1 MSPEEDGIWMFV
13 QNVDD
18 LLSIGYCSSRYVVE
32 REVRRDQDGD
42 IIRSA
47 VKVCLK
53 GIYVSLRIFADGV
66 VAPACS
72 SHAVNDV
79 VRRNACFADP
89 YESRHA
95 GELFIQRYLLTADI
109 VLVVSAGVDTLAFA
123 YYGVGG
129 VYYLK
134 ELRNIA

>member
-53 GIYVSLRIFADGV
+53 GIYVSLRIFAAV
-66 VAPACS
+66 SVS
-72 SHAVNDV
+72 SCDTMSAAFLTVI
-79 VRRNACFADP
+79 
-89 YESRHA
+89 S
-95 GELFIQRYLLTADI
+95 FI
-109 VLVVSAGVDTLAFA
+109 
-123 YYGVGG
+123 
-129 VYYLK
+129 
-134 ELRNIA
+134 